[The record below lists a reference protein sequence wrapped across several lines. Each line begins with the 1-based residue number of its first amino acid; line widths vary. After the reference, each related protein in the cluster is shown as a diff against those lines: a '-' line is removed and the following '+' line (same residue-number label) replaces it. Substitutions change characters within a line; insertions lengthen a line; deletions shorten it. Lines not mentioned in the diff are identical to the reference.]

1 MSLHS
6 RMRRCGGGA
15 LAQFLL
21 RARHLLGMRSFA
33 YRAVVAA
40 TGNSSLIDSSTQM
53 EVDGWLADMRE
64 CLGDFFQH
72 N

>member
-6 RMRRCGGGA
+6 RMGRCGGGA

-33 YRAVVAA
+33 YSAAVTA
-40 TGNSSLIDSSTQM
+40 TSNRSLIDSSAQA